1 MKESQDHEVGMAMGQ
16 LEAMFKAI
24 QELEGKIAKDG
35 FKERDLPGWIQSHIT
50 SAYEYIK
57 QANDN
62 FHELGENVT
71 PAAIGGMGPV
81 QLPGNGTIGSGD
93 FPAGQGDAKQE
104 YKKKRKKMKHLQ
116 KFESF
121 INEKL
126 NESHFKTGDKV
137 ICIKSGMTGEVIG
150 SEGEGSSEIY
160 MVKREDGEHMEY
172 SPDELKL
179 VESKANEEY
188 IELPSLDVPATELID
203 AFRQW
208 YRDTADNW
216 EDFKEDMAEDSV
228 DEAAKNAQMEILAYL
243 SNEMNAIIKDRKFKV
258 RADFK

>member
-16 LEAMFKAI
+16 LEAMLKAI

-104 YKKKRKKMKHLQ
+104 YKKKRKKMKHV
-116 KFESF
+116 KTFEAFSSVLV
-121 INEKL
+121 NEKYSSSDL
-126 NESHFKTGDKV
+126 KKLKEFAE
-137 ICIKSGMTGEVIG
+137 EVAD
-150 SEGEGSSEIY
+150 EISY
-160 MVKREDGEHMEY
+160 DYEDE
-172 SPDELKL
+172 
-179 VESKANEEY
+179 
-188 IELPSLDVPATELID
+188 
-203 AFRQW
+203 F
-208 YRDTADNW
+208 
-216 EDFKEDMAEDSV
+216 
-228 DEAAKNAQMEILAYL
+228 
-243 SNEMNAIIKDRKFKV
+243 DRKSSGLD
-258 RADFK
+258 ADDFSADQMYDYIVDWGETNDMTAKEVMDEFNWKSLTQELGLA